1 LNDCDTGAEATV
13 VVTMPYDLFQLRH
26 IQPTRSKSLRHNLV
40 IPSIRCRISWH
51 EPREVR
57 LSGRDPKLGSS
68 NIVAVDHAA
77 GLAVFTLT
85 IDPIVGAVVCID
97 LKVLVE

>member
-1 LNDCDTGAEATV
+1 
-13 VVTMPYDLFQLRH
+13 M
-26 IQPTRSKSLRHNLV
+26 
-40 IPSIRCRISWH
+40 
-51 EPREVR
+51 R